1 MGLNSYRIR
10 GKVVVV
16 AGSSQGIGR
25 GLAVGLA
32 REGAK
37 VAINGRK
44 MEKLETVAR
53 EIEERGGEVFPYP
66 ADLRDFEQVS
76 AMMQRVKER
85 FGRIDVLINNAGGSF
100 SHNLEDLSPNG
111 FDAVVRNNLHQV
123 FYCCSAVRPIM
134 AEQGGGGR
142 IINISSVAGLR
153 GTPGLG
159 AYGAA
164 KAGVINLTETLALE
178 WASHNIAVNCIAPGI
193 ILTEGMEEVLASS
206 EEAKRELERRIP
218 LGRLGVP
225 EDILNACLYLAT
237 VASSYVTGETIK
249 VAGGGTGRF

>member
-1 MGLNSYRIR
+1 MGLNSYDIK

-16 AGSSQGIGR
+16 TGSSQGIGK
-25 GLAVGLA
+25 GVAIGMA
-32 REGAK
+32 GEGAK

-44 MEKLETVAR
+44 TEKLRAVAR
-53 EIEERGGEVFPYP
+53 EIEEAGGKVLPCP
-66 ADLRDFEQVS
+66 ADLRDFEQVK
-76 AMMQRVKER
+76 AMMQRVKEH

-134 AEQGGGGR
+134 AEQGGGR

-178 WASHNIAVNCIAPGI
+178 WASYNIAVNCIAPGI
-193 ILTEGMEEVLASS
+193 ILTEGMEEVMASS
-206 EEAKRELERRIP
+206 EEVKRELERRIP
-218 LGRLGVP
+218 LRRLGVP

-237 VASSYVTGETIK
+237 KASSYVTGETIK
-249 VAGGGTGRF
+249 VACGGTGRF

>member
-1 MGLNSYRIR
+1 MGTGARQNENGRETDGTEQLSHP

-134 AEQGGGGR
+134 AEQGGRKNYQHQFRRRTEGHAGIGR
-142 IINISSVAGLR
+142 LR
-153 GTPGLG
+153 GGQ
-159 AYGAA
+159 
-164 KAGVINLTETLALE
+164 
-178 WASHNIAVNCIAPGI
+178 
-193 ILTEGMEEVLASS
+193 
-206 EEAKRELERRIP
+206 
-218 LGRLGVP
+218 
-225 EDILNACLYLAT
+225 
-237 VASSYVTGETIK
+237 
-249 VAGGGTGRF
+249 GGGDQSH

>member
-1 MGLNSYRIR
+1 MDLGLRDRVY
-10 GKVVVV
+10 VVTG
-16 AGSSQGIGR
+16 ASR
-25 GLAVGLA
+25 GLGRAAVQRLA
-32 REGAK
+32 SVEGHHVIATARDPAQLEPMHSRLAMLGCRIDCHPLDVTDDAS
-37 VAINGRK
+37 VA
-44 MEKLETVAR
+44 A
-53 EIEERGGEVFPYP
+53 
-66 ADLRDFEQVS
+66 LRDWL
-76 AMMQRVKER
+76 AER
-85 FGRIDVLINNAGGSF
+85 FGRIHVLINNAGGSF

-134 AEQGGGGR
+134 AEQGGGR

-178 WASHNIAVNCIAPGI
+178 WASYNIAVNCIAPGI

-218 LGRLGVP
+218 LRRLGVP

-237 VASSYVTGETIK
+237 EASSYVTGETIK